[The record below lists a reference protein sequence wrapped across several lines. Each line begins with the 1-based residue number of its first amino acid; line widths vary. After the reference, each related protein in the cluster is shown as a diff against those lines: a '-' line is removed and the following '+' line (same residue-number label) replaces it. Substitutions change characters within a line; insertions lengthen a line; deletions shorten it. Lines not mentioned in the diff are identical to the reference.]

1 MPEFYEE
8 PKGLIDELEMHQ
20 HAITNAAIL
29 REYHQDLVVSEFLSG
44 LGPTLRS
51 QVWNQI
57 LRDSIPT
64 LIATFS
70 RIMRVFTGL
79 NVSSAPSIE
88 QFAMIFGRG
97 RGRGRG
103 LDFGER
109 GREIVGRGGGYY
121 GGRQSASEKS
131 LRQYRH

>member
-1 MPEFYEE
+1 
-8 PKGLIDELEMHQ
+8 MHQ
-20 HAITNAAIL
+20 PAVTDAATL
-29 REYHQDLVVSEFLSG
+29 KGYRQDLVVLKFLSG

-51 QVWNQI
+51 QVWDQI
-57 LRDSIPT
+57 LRGDSIPT

-70 RIMRVFTGL
+70 RIMRVFTCL
-79 NVSSAPSIE
+79 DVSSAPSIE

-131 LRQYRH
+131 PRQYRH